1 MQYLQSIQEIF
12 QDKLF
17 KIPDYQRGYAW
28 EEKQWQDMIDDIEI
42 MEDNQEHYTGTLV
55 INLNEETE
63 ELYDDDGNIFRLY
76 DVVDGQQ
83 RLTTISILLNQLSI
97 EFSKFG
103 TKQKQLAKG
112 IKKKYIATTVNDD
125 KFPKLTLNKDT
136 NEFYKKNIID
146 NNNSISGAKILSEKR
161 LQEAKEYFE
170 NYFKEKL
177 DEFIKDNSKYAEEK
191 YILWLEKIY
200 SKITIKMKL
209 TVYLVPQ
216 ATDVGV
222 IFEVMNNRGKVL
234 TEMEKVKNYLLYI
247 SSKLTCNGG
256 KELGENINKTWTYI
270 FESLMSADAGVN
282 DENQLLRFN
291 WIMTIDYNS
300 KNWCGSDSVKEKYNL
315 KKYKDKHDELRNDV
329 RRYVS
334 LLKECC
340 TAYCDIINPARE
352 NAFSSYSTDLET
364 IRKIK
369 EMSYKFIRVD
379 AVASFIPILMATR
392 IKYCTNID
400 IYLKV
405 LDICEKFAFRV
416 YRLEEKRSNA
426 GQSALFKYGYNLF
439 NDEVTVEETI
449 DKIKKLILYYVP
461 EEDFIDSIDRFGDD
475 WYNWYGLKY
484 VLYEYE
490 LYKANKNP
498 VLMDWV
504 YLKKKDK
511 KDSIEHILPQTPN
524 KEYWIKRW
532 NKEEIDKATH
542 DIGNLVMTFDNS
554 VYSNKGF
561 DEKKGKPGQEG
572 CYANSSL
579 FTERELA
586 KFDEWTYKEFLKRRK
601 DIAEWMKQRW
611 DIKVDKKIDIEDDI
625 DNEE

>member
-55 INLNEETE
+55 INLNEETQE
-63 ELYDDDGNIFRLY
+63 IYDDDGNIFKLY

-83 RLTTISILLNQLSI
+83 RLTTISILLNQLAI
-97 EFSKFG
+97 EFSKFDV
-103 TKQKQLAKG
+103 KQKQLSKG
-112 IKKKYIATTVNDD
+112 IKKKYIATTMNDD
-125 KFPKLTLNKDT
+125 KLPKLTLNKDT
-136 NEFYKKNIID
+136 NEFYKKNIIND
-146 NNNSISGAKILSEKR
+146 GNSIISAKILSEKR

-170 NYFKEKL
+170 SYFKEK
-177 DEFIKDNSKYAEEK
+177 AEEMK
-191 YILWLEKIY
+191 KYNEDAEKNYILWLEKIY
-200 SKITIKMKL
+200 SKITIRMKL

-247 SSKLTCNGG
+247 ASKLTCSGG
-256 KELGENINKTWTYI
+256 RELGEDINKTWTYI
-270 FESLMSADAGVN
+270 FESLMTADAGVW

-291 WIMTIDYNS
+291 WIMSIDYNS
-300 KNWCGSDSVKEKYNL
+300 KNWNGSDSVKNRYNL
-315 KKYKDKHDELRNDV
+315 KKYKGKHDELRNDV
-329 RRYVS
+329 RKYVS

-340 TAYCDIINPARE
+340 SAYCDIINPARE
-352 NAFSSYSTDLET
+352 SAFSNYTSDKDM
-364 IRKIK
+364 IKKIK
-369 EMSYKFIRVD
+369 EMSYKFLRVD
-379 AVASFIPILMATR
+379 AVASFVPILMATR
-392 IKYCTNID
+392 IRYSDNPN
-400 IYLKV
+400 IYLDV
-405 LDICEKFAFRV
+405 LDICEKFAFRI

-426 GQSALFKYGYNLF
+426 GQSSLFKYGYMLF
-439 NDEVTVEETI
+439 NEEITVEEVI
-449 DKIKKLILYYVP
+449 DNIKELTLYYVS
-461 EEDFIDSIDRFGDD
+461 EEEFIESIDRFGDN
-475 WYNWYGLKY
+475 WYSWYGLKY

-490 LYKANKNP
+490 LFKADKNP

-524 KEYWIKRW
+524 KEYWTNRW
-532 NKEEIDKATH
+532 TQEQIENATH

-561 DEKKGKPGQEG
+561 DEKKGKPEQKG

-579 FTERELA
+579 FTERELT
-586 KFDEWTYKEFLKRRK
+586 KFSEWTYEAFLERRK
-601 DIAEWMKQRW
+601 EITNWMKARW
-611 DIKVDKKIDIEDDI
+611 KIELNKVVDIEVEEEG
-625 DNEE
+625 DN

>member
-55 INLNEETE
+55 INLNEETQE
-63 ELYDDDGNIFRLY
+63 IYDDDGNIFKLY

-83 RLTTISILLNQLSI
+83 RLTTISILLNQLAI
-97 EFSKFG
+97 EFSKFDV
-103 TKQKQLAKG
+103 KQKQLSKG
-112 IKKKYIATTVNDD
+112 IKKKYIVTTMNDD
-125 KFPKLTLNKDT
+125 KLPKLTLNKDT
-136 NEFYKKNIID
+136 NEFYKKNIIND
-146 NNNSISGAKILSEKR
+146 GNSIISAKILSEQR

-170 NYFKEKL
+170 SYFKEK
-177 DEFIKDNSKYAEEK
+177 AEEMK
-191 YILWLEKIY
+191 KYTEDAEKNYILWLEKIY
-200 SKITIKMKL
+200 SKITIRMKL

-247 SSKLTCNGG
+247 ASKLTCNGG
-256 KELGENINKTWTYI
+256 RELGADINKTWTYI
-270 FESLMSADAGVN
+270 FESLMTADAGVW

-291 WIMTIDYNS
+291 WIMSIDYNS
-300 KNWCGSDSVKEKYNL
+300 KNWNGSDSVKNRYNL
-315 KKYKDKHDELRNDV
+315 KKYKGKHDELRNDV
-329 RRYVS
+329 RKYVS

-340 TAYCDIINPARE
+340 SAYCDIINPARE
-352 NAFSSYSTDLET
+352 SAFANYTSDKDM
-364 IRKIK
+364 IKKIK
-369 EMSYKFIRVD
+369 EMSYKFLRVD
-379 AVASFIPILMATR
+379 AVASFVPILMATR
-392 IKYCTNID
+392 IRYSDNPN
-400 IYLKV
+400 IYLDV
-405 LDICEKFAFRV
+405 LDICEKFAFRI

-426 GQSALFKYGYNLF
+426 GQSSLFKYGYMLF
-439 NDEVTVEETI
+439 NEEITVEEVI
-449 DKIKKLILYYVP
+449 DNIKELTLYYVS
-461 EEDFIDSIDRFGDD
+461 EEEFIDSIDRLGDN
-475 WYNWYGLKY
+475 WYSWYGLKY

-490 LYKANKNP
+490 IFKADKNP

-524 KEYWIKRW
+524 KEYWTNRW
-532 NKEEIDKATH
+532 TQEQIENATH

-561 DEKKGKPGQEG
+561 DEKKGTPDKKG

-579 FTERELA
+579 FTERELT
-586 KFDEWTYKEFLKRRK
+586 KFSEWTYEAFLERRK
-601 DIAEWMKQRW
+601 EITNWMKERW
-611 DIKVDKKIDIEDDI
+611 KIEVKKVVKIEVD
-625 DNEE
+625 EEEYD

>member
-55 INLNEETE
+55 ININEETQE
-63 ELYDDDGNIFRLY
+63 IYDDDGNIFKLY

-83 RLTTISILLNQLSI
+83 RLTTISILLNQLAI
-97 EFSKFG
+97 EFSKFDV
-103 TKQKQLAKG
+103 KQKQLSKG
-112 IKKKYIATTVNDD
+112 IKKKYIATTMNDD
-125 KFPKLTLNKDT
+125 KLPKLTLNKDT
-136 NEFYKKNIID
+136 NEFYKKNIIND
-146 NNNSISGAKILSEKR
+146 GNSIISAKILSEQR

-170 NYFKEKL
+170 SYFKEKA
-177 DEFIKDNSKYAEEK
+177 DEMKKYNEDAEK
-191 YILWLEKIY
+191 NYILWLEKIY
-200 SKITIKMKL
+200 SKITIRMKL

-247 SSKLTCNGG
+247 ASKLTCNGG
-256 KELGENINKTWTYI
+256 RELGEDINKTWTYI
-270 FESLMSADAGVN
+270 FESLMTADAGVW

-291 WIMTIDYNS
+291 WIMSIDYNS
-300 KNWCGSDSVKEKYNL
+300 KNWNGSDSVKNRYNL
-315 KKYKDKHDELRNDV
+315 KKYKGKHDELRNDV
-329 RRYVS
+329 RKYVS

-340 TAYCDIINPARE
+340 GAYCDIINPSRE
-352 NAFSSYSTDLET
+352 SAFANYTSDKDM
-364 IRKIK
+364 IKKIK
-369 EMSYKFIRVD
+369 EMSYKFLRVD
-379 AVASFIPILMATR
+379 AVASFVPILMATR
-392 IKYCTNID
+392 IRYSDNPK
-400 IYLKV
+400 IYLDV
-405 LDICEKFAFRV
+405 LDICEKFAFRI

-426 GQSALFKYGYNLF
+426 GQSSLFKYGYMLF
-439 NDEVTVEETI
+439 NEEITVEEVI
-449 DKIKKLILYYVP
+449 DNIKELTLYYVS
-461 EEDFIDSIDRFGDD
+461 EEEFIDSIDRLGDN
-475 WYNWYGLKY
+475 WYSWYGLKY

-490 LYKANKNP
+490 IFKADKNP

-524 KEYWIKRW
+524 KEYWTNRW
-532 NKEEIDKATH
+532 TQEQIENATH

-561 DEKKGKPGQEG
+561 DEKKGAPDKKG

-579 FTERELA
+579 FTERELT
-586 KFDEWTYKEFLKRRK
+586 KFNEWTYEAFLERRK
-601 DIAEWMKQRW
+601 EITNWMKERW
-611 DIKVDKKIDIEDDI
+611 KIELNKIVDIEVDEEE
-625 DNEE
+625 DN

>member
-55 INLNEETE
+55 INLNEETQE
-63 ELYDDDGNIFRLY
+63 IYDDDGNIFKLY

-83 RLTTISILLNQLSI
+83 RLTTISILLNQLAI
-97 EFSKFG
+97 EFSKFDV
-103 TKQKQLAKG
+103 KQKQLSKG
-112 IKKKYIATTVNDD
+112 IKKKYIATTMNDD
-125 KFPKLTLNKDT
+125 KLPKLTLNKDT
-136 NEFYKKNIID
+136 NEFYKKNIIND
-146 NNNSISGAKILSEKR
+146 GNSIISAKILSEQR

-170 NYFKEKL
+170 SYFKEKA
-177 DEFIKDNSKYAEEK
+177 DEMKKYNEDAEK
-191 YILWLEKIY
+191 NYILWLEKIY
-200 SKITIKMKL
+200 SKITIRMKL

-247 SSKLTCNGG
+247 ASKLTCNGG
-256 KELGENINKTWTYI
+256 RELGEDINKTWTYI
-270 FESLMSADAGVN
+270 FESLMTADAGVW

-291 WIMTIDYNS
+291 WIMSIDYNS
-300 KNWCGSDSVKEKYNL
+300 KNWNGSDSVKNRYNL
-315 KKYKDKHDELRNDV
+315 KKYKGKHDELRNDV
-329 RRYVS
+329 RKYVS

-340 TAYCDIINPARE
+340 GAYCDIINPSRE
-352 NAFSSYSTDLET
+352 SAFANYTSDKDM
-364 IRKIK
+364 IKKIK
-369 EMSYKFIRVD
+369 EMSYKFLRVD
-379 AVASFIPILMATR
+379 AVASFVPILMATR
-392 IKYCTNID
+392 IRYSNNPN
-400 IYLKV
+400 IYLDV
-405 LDICEKFAFRV
+405 LDICEKFAFRI

-426 GQSALFKYGYNLF
+426 GQSSLFKYGYMLF
-439 NDEVTVEETI
+439 NEEITVEEVI
-449 DKIKKLILYYVP
+449 DNIKELTLYYVS
-461 EEDFIDSIDRFGDD
+461 EEEFIDSIDGLGEN
-475 WYNWYGLKY
+475 WYSWYGLKY

-490 LYKANKNP
+490 VFKADKNP

-524 KEYWIKRW
+524 KEYWTNRW
-532 NKEEIDKATH
+532 TQEQIENATH

-561 DEKKGKPGQEG
+561 DEKKGAPDKKG

-579 FTERELA
+579 FTERELT
-586 KFDEWTYKEFLKRRK
+586 KFNEWTYETFLERRK
-601 DIAEWMKQRW
+601 EITNWMKERW
-611 DIKVDKKIDIEDDI
+611 KIELNKVIDIEVDEEE
-625 DNEE
+625 DN

>member
-1 MQYLQSIQEIF
+1 MQYLQSVQEIF

-55 INLNEETE
+55 INLNEETKE
-63 ELYDDDGNIFRLY
+63 IYDDDGNIFKLY

-83 RLTTISILLNQLSI
+83 RLTTISILLNQLAI
-97 EFSKFG
+97 EFSKFDV
-103 TKQKQLAKG
+103 KQKQLSKG
-112 IKKKYIATTVNDD
+112 IKKKYIATTMNDD
-125 KFPKLTLNKDT
+125 KLPKLTLNKDT
-136 NEFYKKNIID
+136 NEFYKKNII
-146 NNNSISGAKILSEKR
+146 NEGNSIISAKILSEKR

-170 NYFKEKL
+170 SYFKEK
-177 DEFIKDNSKYAEEK
+177 AEEMK
-191 YILWLEKIY
+191 KYNEDAEKNYILWLEKIY
-200 SKITIKMKL
+200 SKITIRMKL

-247 SSKLTCNGG
+247 ASKLTCSGG
-256 KELGENINKTWTYI
+256 RELGEDINKTWTYI
-270 FESLMSADAGVN
+270 FESLMTADAGVW

-291 WIMTIDYNS
+291 WIMSIDYNS
-300 KNWCGSDSVKEKYNL
+300 KNWNGSDSVKNRYNL
-315 KKYKDKHDELRNDV
+315 KKYKGNHDELRNDV
-329 RRYVS
+329 RKYVS

-340 TAYCDIINPARE
+340 GAYCDIINPSRE
-352 NAFSSYSTDLET
+352 SAFANYTSDKDV
-364 IRKIK
+364 IKKIK
-369 EMSYKFIRVD
+369 GMSYKFLRVD
-379 AVASFIPILMATR
+379 AVASFVPILISTR
-392 IKYCTNID
+392 IIYSDNPN
-400 IYLKV
+400 IYLEV
-405 LDICEKFAFRV
+405 LDICEKFAFRI

-426 GQSALFKYGYNLF
+426 GQSSLFKYGYMLF
-439 NDEVTVEETI
+439 NEEITVEEVI
-449 DKIKKLILYYVP
+449 DNIKELTLYYVS
-461 EEDFIDSIDRFGDD
+461 EEEFIDSIDRLGDN
-475 WYNWYGLKY
+475 WYSWYGLKY

-490 LYKANKNP
+490 IFKADKNP

-511 KDSIEHILPQTPN
+511 NDSIEHILPQTPN
-524 KEYWIKRW
+524 KEYWTNRW
-532 NKEEIDKATH
+532 TKEQIENATH

-561 DEKKGKPGQEG
+561 HEKKGSPDKKG

-579 FTERELA
+579 FTERELT
-586 KFDEWTYKEFLKRRK
+586 KFNEWTYEAFLERRK
-601 DIAEWMKQRW
+601 EITNWMKERW
-611 DIKVDKKIDIEDDI
+611 KIEVNKVVDIEVDEEE
-625 DNEE
+625 DN

>member
-55 INLNEETE
+55 INLNEETQ
-63 ELYDDDGNIFRLY
+63 ELYDDDGNIFKLY

-83 RLTTISILLNQLSI
+83 RLTTISILLNQLAI
-97 EFSKFG
+97 EFSRFDV
-103 TKQKQLAKG
+103 KQKQLSKG
-112 IKKKYIATTVNDD
+112 IKKKYIATTMNDD
-125 KFPKLTLNKDT
+125 KLPKLTLNKDT
-136 NEFYKKNIID
+136 NEFYKKNIIND
-146 NNNSISGAKILSEKR
+146 GNSIISAKILSEKR

-170 NYFKEKL
+170 SYFKEK
-177 DEFIKDNSKYAEEK
+177 AEEMEK
-191 YILWLEKIY
+191 YNEDAEKNYILWLEKIY
-200 SKITIKMKL
+200 SKITIRMKL

-247 SSKLTCNGG
+247 ASKLTCNGG
-256 KELGENINKTWTYI
+256 RELGEDINKTWTYI
-270 FESLMSADAGVN
+270 FESLMTADAGVW

-291 WIMTIDYNS
+291 WIMSIDYNS
-300 KNWCGSDSVKEKYNL
+300 KNWDGSDSVKNKYNL
-315 KKYKDKHDELRNDV
+315 KKYKGKHDELRNDV
-329 RRYVS
+329 RKYVS

-340 TAYCDIINPARE
+340 GAYCDIINPARE
-352 NAFSSYSTDLET
+352 SAFANYTSDKDV
-364 IRKIK
+364 IKKIK
-369 EMSYKFIRVD
+369 EMSYKFLRVD
-379 AVASFIPILMATR
+379 AVASFVPILMATR
-392 IKYCTNID
+392 IRYSDNPV
-400 IYLKV
+400 IYLEV
-405 LDICEKFAFRV
+405 LDICEKFAFRI

-426 GQSALFKYGYNLF
+426 GQSSLFKYGYMLF
-439 NDEVTVEETI
+439 NEEITVEQVI
-449 DKIKKLILYYVP
+449 DNIKELTLYYVS
-461 EEDFIDSIDRFGDD
+461 EEEFIDSIDRLGDN
-475 WYNWYGLKY
+475 WYSWYGLKY

-490 LYKANKNP
+490 LFKADKNP

-524 KEYWIKRW
+524 KEYWTNRW
-532 NKEEIDKATH
+532 TQEQIENATH

-561 DEKKGKPGQEG
+561 DEKKGKPEQKG

-579 FTERELA
+579 FTERELT
-586 KFDEWTYKEFLKRRK
+586 KFKEWTYDALLERRK
-601 DIAEWMKQRW
+601 EITNWMKERW
-611 DIKVDKKIDIEDDI
+611 KIKVNKVIDIEVDEEE
-625 DNEE
+625 DN

>member
-55 INLNEETE
+55 INLNEETQE
-63 ELYDDDGNIFRLY
+63 IYDDDGNIFKLY

-83 RLTTISILLNQLSI
+83 RLTTISILLNQLAI
-97 EFSKFG
+97 EFSKFDV
-103 TKQKQLAKG
+103 KQKQLSKG
-112 IKKKYIATTVNDD
+112 IKKKYIATTMNDD
-125 KFPKLTLNKDT
+125 KLPKLTLNKDT
-136 NEFYKKNIID
+136 NEFYKKNIIND
-146 NNNSISGAKILSEKR
+146 GNSIISAKILSEQR

-170 NYFKEKL
+170 SYFKEKA
-177 DEFIKDNSKYAEEK
+177 DEMKKYKEDAEK
-191 YILWLEKIY
+191 NYISWLEKIY
-200 SKITIKMKL
+200 SKITIRMKL

-247 SSKLTCNGG
+247 ASKLTCNGG
-256 KELGENINKTWTYI
+256 RELGEDINKTWTYI
-270 FESLMSADAGVN
+270 FESLMTADAGVW

-291 WIMTIDYNS
+291 WIMSIDYNS
-300 KNWCGSDSVKEKYNL
+300 KNWNGSDSVKNRYNL
-315 KKYKDKHDELRNDV
+315 KKYKGKHDELRNDV
-329 RRYVS
+329 RKYVS

-340 TAYCDIINPARE
+340 GAYCDIINPSRE
-352 NAFSSYSTDLET
+352 SAFANYTSDKDM
-364 IRKIK
+364 IKKIK
-369 EMSYKFIRVD
+369 EMSYKFLRVD
-379 AVASFIPILMATR
+379 AVASFVPILMATR
-392 IKYCTNID
+392 IRYSNNPN
-400 IYLKV
+400 IYLDV
-405 LDICEKFAFRV
+405 LDICEKFAFRI

-426 GQSALFKYGYNLF
+426 GQSSLFKYGYMLF
-439 NDEVTVEETI
+439 NEEITVEEVI
-449 DKIKKLILYYVP
+449 DNIKELTLYYVS
-461 EEDFIDSIDRFGDD
+461 EEEFIDSIDVLGEN
-475 WYNWYGLKY
+475 WYSWYGLKY

-490 LYKANKNP
+490 VFKADKNP

-524 KEYWIKRW
+524 KEYWTNRW
-532 NKEEIDKATH
+532 TQEQIENATH

-561 DEKKGKPGQEG
+561 DEKKGAPDKKG

-579 FTERELA
+579 FTERELT
-586 KFDEWTYKEFLKRRK
+586 KFNEWTYEAFLERRK
-601 DIAEWMKQRW
+601 EITNWMKERW
-611 DIKVDKKIDIEDDI
+611 KIELNKVIDIEVDEEE
-625 DNEE
+625 DN

>member
-1 MQYLQSIQEIF
+1 MQYLQSVQEIF

-55 INLNEETE
+55 INLNEETKE
-63 ELYDDDGNIFRLY
+63 IYDDDGNIFKLY

-83 RLTTISILLNQLSI
+83 RLTTISILLNQLAI
-97 EFSKFG
+97 EFSKFDV
-103 TKQKQLAKG
+103 KQKQLSKG
-112 IKKKYIATTVNDD
+112 IKKKYIATTMNDD
-125 KFPKLTLNKDT
+125 KLPKLTLNKDT
-136 NEFYKKNIID
+136 NEFYKKNII
-146 NNNSISGAKILSEKR
+146 NEGNSIISAKILSEKR

-170 NYFKEKL
+170 SYFKEK
-177 DEFIKDNSKYAEEK
+177 AEEMK
-191 YILWLEKIY
+191 KYNEDAEKNYILWLEKIY
-200 SKITIKMKL
+200 SKITIRMKL

-247 SSKLTCNGG
+247 ASKLTCSGG
-256 KELGENINKTWTYI
+256 RELGEDINKTWTYI
-270 FESLMSADAGVN
+270 FESLMTADAGVW

-291 WIMTIDYNS
+291 WIMSIDYNS
-300 KNWCGSDSVKEKYNL
+300 KNWNGSDSVKNRYNL
-315 KKYKDKHDELRNDV
+315 KKYKGKHDELRNDV
-329 RRYVS
+329 RKYVS

-340 TAYCDIINPARE
+340 GAYCDIINPSRE
-352 NAFSSYSTDLET
+352 SAFANYTSDKDV
-364 IRKIK
+364 IKKIK
-369 EMSYKFIRVD
+369 GMSYKFLRVD
-379 AVASFIPILMATR
+379 AVASFVPILIATR
-392 IKYCTNID
+392 IIYSDNPN
-400 IYLKV
+400 IYLEV
-405 LDICEKFAFRV
+405 LDICEKFAFRI

-426 GQSALFKYGYNLF
+426 GQSSLFKYGYMLF
-439 NDEVTVEETI
+439 NEEITVEEVI
-449 DKIKKLILYYVP
+449 DNIKELTLYYVS
-461 EEDFIDSIDRFGDD
+461 EEEFIDSIDRLGDN
-475 WYNWYGLKY
+475 WYSWYGLKY

-490 LYKANKNP
+490 IFKADKNP

-511 KDSIEHILPQTPN
+511 NDSIEHILPQTPN
-524 KEYWIKRW
+524 KEYWTNRW
-532 NKEEIDKATH
+532 TKEQIENATH

-561 DEKKGKPGQEG
+561 HEKKGSPDKKG

-579 FTERELA
+579 FTERELT
-586 KFDEWTYKEFLKRRK
+586 KFNEWTYEAFLERRK
-601 DIAEWMKQRW
+601 EITNWMKERW
-611 DIKVDKKIDIEDDI
+611 KIEVNKVVDIEVDEEE
-625 DNEE
+625 DN